1 VKGSIFALLGSNG
14 AGKTTLV
21 KILSTL
27 LKAGA
32 GLAVVS
38 GSRRARLRQDRSNV
52 DPDTFYSA
60 TSGPKEREHC
70 QNSAVALFG
79 QQEVQSVEESA
90 LSWAMSAMT
99 GAKAT
104 VMPLHKS
111 EMDRLT
117 SPPRP
122 PLPI

>member
-52 DPDTFYSA
+52 EPDTFYSA

-70 QNSAVALFG
+70 QNSAVLSSVSRRSSLWKSRRCRG
-79 QQEVQSVEESA
+79 Q
-90 LSWAMSAMT
+90 
-99 GAKAT
+99 
-104 VMPLHKS
+104 
-111 EMDRLT
+111 
-117 SPPRP
+117 
-122 PLPI
+122 